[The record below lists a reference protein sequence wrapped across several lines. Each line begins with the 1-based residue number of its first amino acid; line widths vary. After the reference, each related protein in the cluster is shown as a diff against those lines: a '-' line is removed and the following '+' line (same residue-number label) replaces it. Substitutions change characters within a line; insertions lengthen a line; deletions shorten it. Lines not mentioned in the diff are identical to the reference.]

1 MHHFPKVNDGKFKF
15 TWAIFHSY
23 FICGIV
29 QFLKWT
35 IIMHYHKDPWIW
47 RATTY
52 TYDRKALVFEPN
64 SFYIFLYMFLHI
76 SFAPIMAMTNLNT
89 TKPRWIDTCFVGV
102 FPPWN
107 NRPWSLIKSATQCH
121 CHLGMVEKSH
131 QNGDDLAFGVDPI
144 LVISSMAKKTQKIQ
158 PEVDRECSRSRRPA
172 CDGLQ
177 LVFWERVKV

>member
-1 MHHFPKVNDGKFKF
+1 
-15 TWAIFHSY
+15 
-23 FICGIV
+23 
-29 QFLKWT
+29 
-35 IIMHYHKDPWIW
+35 MHYHKDPWIW

-121 CHLGMVEKSH
+121 YHLGMVEKSH

-144 LVISSMAKKTQKIQ
+144 LVISSMAKKHKKTNPKSTGRAHDHG
-158 PEVDRECSRSRRPA
+158 VRLVMACSWFSGSGWKFKARFGS
-172 CDGLQ
+172 
-177 LVFWERVKV
+177 LVYSNMHSSDSSSIFWTPSGWQIGDK